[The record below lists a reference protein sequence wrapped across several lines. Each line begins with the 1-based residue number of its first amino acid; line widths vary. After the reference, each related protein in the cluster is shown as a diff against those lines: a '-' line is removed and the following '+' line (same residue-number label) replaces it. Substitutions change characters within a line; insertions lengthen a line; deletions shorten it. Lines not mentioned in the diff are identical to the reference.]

1 MATDYLVKLAIN
13 LSPRINRTP
22 PEVSI
27 SVPGH
32 VTHET
37 LWKPKRIE
45 LEYSGSQG
53 QLEVKFHN
61 KNYNEYT
68 GTHDMAV
75 IIDSVEFFGISDP
88 RFVWAGVYWPE
99 YPEPWL
105 SQQTPPPQTALTNHN
120 YLGWNGV
127 WRLNFDVPVFT
138 WMHKTLG
145 MGWIY
150 Q

>member
-1 MATDYLVKLAIN
+1 
-13 LSPRINRTP
+13 
-22 PEVSI
+22 
-27 SVPGH
+27 
-32 VTHET
+32 
-37 LWKPKRIE
+37 
-45 LEYSGSQG
+45 
-53 QLEVKFHN
+53 
-61 KNYNEYT
+61 
-68 GTHDMAV
+68 MAV

-105 SQQTPPPQTALTNHN
+105 SQQNPSPQAALTNHN

-138 WMHKTLG
+138 WIHKTLG